1 MATQNLIK
9 QGGKVDTSMDNII
22 IHKVI
27 ETLPGGR
34 TLDVTGFPDAT
45 IQAGHVI
52 IKENGEYKPQPID
65 GSKDAL
71 AVGVLMVSIEAAKPE
86 AAIMTRGTV
95 NQVQLKYPI
104 NAATKAALSARIGY
118 VIND

>member
-1 MATQNLIK
+1 MQDLLKKSGI
-9 QGGKVDTSMDNII
+9 VDASKDNVII
-22 IHKVI
+22 AKII
-27 ETLPGGR
+27 ETVPGGR

-52 IKENGEYKPQPID
+52 IKEDGAYKPQPVD

-71 AVGVLMVSIEAAKPE
+71 AVGVLINSIEAAKPE

-95 NQVQLKYPI
+95 NQVPLKYAI
-104 NAATKAALSARIGY
+104 NAATKTALGARIAY